1 MVGGWRVQVQPTN
14 QHLLHVCTLY
24 MASGIKPDSPRNFG
38 QWMQACCGSFYSVS
52 LFYFWFDFLYIR
64 LTLNFTDLKA
74 CNEAAVKHLLSPAL
88 HGWLVLVVTSEK
100 QSKPSSDK

>member
-14 QHLLHVCTLY
+14 QHLLHVCTLWQVESNQTPQEISVNGCRL
-24 MASGIKPDSPRNFG
+24 ASG
-38 QWMQACCGSFYSVS
+38 V
-52 LFYFWFDFLYIR
+52 LTVFLYFIFGLTSCIR

-100 QSKPSSDK
+100 QSKPSSGK